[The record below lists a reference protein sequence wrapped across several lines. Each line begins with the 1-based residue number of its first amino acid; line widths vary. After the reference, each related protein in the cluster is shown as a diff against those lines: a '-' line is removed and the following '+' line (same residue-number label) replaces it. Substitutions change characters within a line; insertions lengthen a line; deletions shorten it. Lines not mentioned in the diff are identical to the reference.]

1 MTASSIVIGLRLFSM
16 DQCDHKNQLIRQHRN
31 LWDKLSGV
39 KEVYMCKKCG
49 KIIKLRGG
57 KMTSNKTV

>member
-1 MTASSIVIGLRLFSM
+1 M

-31 LWDKLSGV
+31 VWDKLSGV

-49 KIIKLRGG
+49 EIIKLRGG
-57 KMTSNKTV
+57 KMTSNIPK